1 MCDGQIVG
9 DTEARVVEP
18 RTPLWRN
25 RDYVALWT
33 GETISDIGSQMSFF
47 LFPLLAYAVTGST
60 FQAGLTA
67 AAYATVRLALL
78 LPAGA
83 LVDRWNR
90 RATMLVS
97 SACGVVLYGS
107 VAVAEA
113 LGRLTIAHLILVSL
127 AIGATSTFFSP
138 AEISVVKVVVPTS
151 QLPGAMSAHQA
162 RYQLSA
168 LTSAPLGGALYTV
181 ARWLPF
187 AVDAVSFAISCL
199 TVCSIRT
206 SLKAP
211 ARNPAVPR
219 HLWHEM
225 VEGMRFIWS
234 SPFLRMFLSITTII
248 NFAGQGFF
256 LVLTLRLLAAGVSP
270 VVIGLI
276 DTMGAVAGIAGA
288 VMAPWF
294 MRHLRPW
301 AIAAPA
307 AWAIVVATGLMPW
320 TMHVTLI
327 GALLAGMMVFTP
339 MVNASLISY
348 RIAITPELLQGR
360 VQSASKF
367 VSGAA
372 LPLGPLIGGWLMGV
386 IGARAAMLV
395 FVCCFAVGAVV
406 ATLSVAIRGVP
417 RSQEW
422 EERIA
427 G

>member
-67 AAYATVRLALL
+67 AAYATVRLVLL

-107 VAVAEA
+107 IAIAEA

-234 SPFLRMFLSITTII
+234 SSFLRMFLSITTII

-256 LVLTLRLLAAGVSP
+256 LVLTLRLLRRREPGRDRSDRHDGGGRGYRRRGDGALVHAPPAP
-270 VVIGLI
+270 VG
-276 DTMGAVAGIAGA
+276 
-288 VMAPWF
+288 
-294 MRHLRPW
+294 
-301 AIAAPA
+301 IAAPA

>member
-9 DTEARVVEP
+9 DTEARVAEP

-67 AAYATVRLALL
+67 ASYATVRLVLL

-107 VAVAEA
+107 IAIAEA

-138 AEISVVKVVVPTS
+138 AET
-151 QLPGAMSAHQA
+151 LGREGRRAHQPAARRHVVHPA

-234 SPFLRMFLSITTII
+234 SSFLRMFLSITTII